1 MLIKI
6 EQKKIED
13 SLDKV
18 ILVKKDTISDN
29 FEFIEKE
36 MKSFILTLFRGN
48 IIQNRSDDND

>member
-6 EQKKIED
+6 EQKIFED

-29 FEFIEKE
+29 CEFIEKE
-36 MKSFILTLFRGN
+36 IKSFILTLFRGN